1 MSEEAFDSAA
11 LLAPATL
18 PEALAYAETVVPFYV
33 STNGYTSQAGDTP
46 AHVHFEGRL
55 VSPFVF
61 QRTILGASALGGR
74 AAVGW
79 GEIDLDNADGYYN
92 ALVRDYAI
100 DGRRAVVRAGQDRA
114 AYATFASVFDGTA
127 EGWRRSGQRVRL
139 RLRDLSWRLEVP
151 LQTALY
157 GGTGGADGPPSLV
170 GVPKPYAIGYSPN
183 VAPTPLGVIDL
194 GDGPLATYQV
204 SDGAVAAI
212 PIVRIRGVKQT
223 QASVA
228 PAATQYRA
236 WLAQGLFQLGSTP
249 DGPVTCA
256 VQGDAAG
263 GYVSTAAD
271 ILKRLYTTR
280 GGLATSD
287 LNLASFDELAFDE
300 PGEMGFYF
308 GSGER
313 PLVAD
318 AIDRVLAAIVGYA
331 GADRS
336 NRISAGVLKPP
347 DAAPI
352 FTLYPED
359 VVSIVELEPPA
370 YAYPPPSTV
379 RCAYL
384 PNDAP
389 NADLAIGSL
398 TSDEIAFLSGA
409 AQFGSAFSST
419 VAANYLLAQQS
430 IVIAGRFADRLG
442 AERCASRL
450 LALLSA
456 RRRWLKIVTDRYL
469 GQIEVNHSGFVHHDD
484 ALLGLANGL
493 YVRVLGWAENPRA
506 GRLELTVIG

>member
-1 MSEEAFDSAA
+1 MSEEAFDGAA

-18 PEALAYAETVVPFYV
+18 PDALAYTETIVPFYV
-33 STNGYTSQAGDTP
+33 STNGFTSQAADTP
-46 AHVHFEGRL
+46 AHTHFEGRL

-61 QRTILGASALGGR
+61 QRTILGPNSLGGR

-79 GEIDLDNADGYYN
+79 GELELDNSDGYYN
-92 ALVRDYAI
+92 ALVRNYAV
-100 DGRRAVVRAGQDRA
+100 DGRRAVVKAGKDLA
-114 AYATFASVFDGTA
+114 AYSTFAVVFDGTA
-127 EGWRRSGQRVRL
+127 EGWRRSGQSVRL

-157 GGTGGADGPPSLV
+157 GGTGGTDGPPSLT

-194 GDGPLATYQV
+194 GDGALPTYQV
-204 SDGAVAAI
+204 SDGAVNAI

-236 WLAQGLFQLGSTP
+236 WLSQGIFQLGSMP

-256 VQGDAAG
+256 VQGDAVG
-263 GYVSTAAD
+263 GYVYTAAD

-280 GGLATSD
+280 GGLSSSD
-287 LNLASFDELAFDE
+287 LNLDSFDQLAYDE
-300 PGEMGFYF
+300 PGEIGFYF
-308 GSGER
+308 GSGAR

-318 AIDRVLAAIVGYA
+318 AIDLVLASIVGYA

-336 NRISAGVLKPP
+336 NKLSAGVLKPP
-347 DAAPI
+347 DLSPV

-359 VVSIVELEPPA
+359 IVSIVELEPPG

-379 RCAYL
+379 RCAYAH
-384 PNDAP
+384 NDAP
-389 NADLAIGSL
+389 SGDLALGSL
-398 TSDEIAFLSGA
+398 TSDELAFLTQSD
-409 AQFGSAFSST
+409 QFGSAFSST

-430 IVIAGRFADRLG
+430 LVVAGRFADKTG
-442 AERCASRL
+442 AERCAARL
-450 LALLSA
+450 LALLSPGW
-456 RRRWLKIVTDRYL
+456 RWFRVVTDRYL
-469 GQIEVNHSGFVHHDD
+469 GQIEVNHCGFIQHDD
-484 ALLGLANGL
+484 AVINLANGAP
-493 YVRVLGWAENPRA
+493 VRVLAWAENPRA
-506 GRLELTVIG
+506 GRLEMTVMG